1 MKRDQEPIEKADDSA
16 VTEGQ
21 RVELRLYVAGQ
32 TSRSLAAI
40 DNLRRICEKNLK
52 GRYTIEVI
60 DLVQTPQ
67 LARADQIVAIPTLVK
82 KLPPPLRRIIGDLS
96 NSERVLIG
104 LDTRPVD
111 STGADHES

>member
-1 MKRDQEPIEKADDSA
+1 MKRDQEPIEKADGPSGMA
-16 VTEGQ
+16 GE
-21 RVELRLYVAGQ
+21 RMELRLYVAGQ

-40 DNLRRICEKNLK
+40 DNLRRICEANLK

-67 LARADQIVAIPTLVK
+67 LARVDQIVAIPTLVK
-82 KLPPPLRRIIGDLS
+82 KLPPPQRRIIGDLS

-104 LDTRPVD
+104 LDIRPVD

>member
-1 MKRDQEPIEKADDSA
+1 MTRDQEPIEKADGPA
-16 VTEGQ
+16 GMAGE
-21 RVELRLYVAGQ
+21 RMELRLYVAGQ

-40 DNLRRICEKNLK
+40 DNLRRICEQKLK

-60 DLVQTPQ
+60 DLVQSPQ

-104 LDTRPVD
+104 LETRPVD

>member
-1 MKRDQEPIEKADDSA
+1 MKRDQEPIEKADDLA
-16 VTEGQ
+16 VTESQ

-40 DNLRRICEKNLK
+40 DNLRRICEEDLK

-60 DLVQTPQ
+60 DLLLTPQ
-67 LARADQIVAIPTLVK
+67 LARGDQIVAIPTLVK
-82 KLPPPLRRIIGDLS
+82 KLPTLLRRIIGDLS

-104 LDTRPVD
+104 LDIRSVD
-111 STGADHES
+111 STGARHGS

>member
-16 VTEGQ
+16 VTESQ

-40 DNLRRICEKNLK
+40 DNLSRICEEDLK

-60 DLVQTPQ
+60 DLLQTPQ
-67 LARADQIVAIPTLVK
+67 LARGDQIMAIPTLVK

-104 LDTRPVD
+104 LDIRSVD
-111 STGADHES
+111 STGASHGS

>member
-1 MKRDQEPIEKADDSA
+1 KRDQEPIEKADDSA
-16 VTEGQ
+16 VPESQ

-82 KLPPPLRRIIGDLS
+82 QLPPPLRRIIGDLS

-104 LDTRPVD
+104 LDIRPVD

>member
-1 MKRDQEPIEKADDSA
+1 MTRDQEPIEKADDSA
-16 VTEGQ
+16 VTESQ

-40 DNLRRICEKNLK
+40 DNLRRICEEDLK

-60 DLVQTPQ
+60 DLLLTPQ
-67 LARADQIVAIPTLVK
+67 LARGDQIVAIPTLVK
-82 KLPPPLRRIIGDLS
+82 KLPPPQRRIIGDLS

-104 LDTRPVD
+104 LDIRSVD
-111 STGADHES
+111 STGASHGS

>member
-16 VTEGQ
+16 VPESQ

-82 KLPPPLRRIIGDLS
+82 QLPPPLRRIIGDLS

-104 LDTRPVD
+104 LDTRLVD

>member
-1 MKRDQEPIEKADDSA
+1 MTRDQEPIEKADDPA
-16 VTEGQ
+16 VTESQ

-60 DLVQTPQ
+60 DLVQNPQ

-104 LDTRPVD
+104 LETRPVD

>member
-1 MKRDQEPIEKADDSA
+1 MTRDQEPIEKADDSA
-16 VTEGQ
+16 VPESQ

-104 LDTRPVD
+104 LETRPVD

>member
-16 VTEGQ
+16 VPESQ

-104 LDTRPVD
+104 LDTRLVD

>member
-1 MKRDQEPIEKADDSA
+1 MTRDQEPIEKADGPA
-16 VTEGQ
+16 GMAGE
-21 RVELRLYVAGQ
+21 RIEFRLYVAGQ

-40 DNLRRICEKNLK
+40 DNLRRICEENLK

-96 NSERVLIG
+96 KSERVLIG
-104 LDTRPVD
+104 LEIRPVD
-111 STGADHES
+111 FTGADHES

>member
-1 MKRDQEPIEKADDSA
+1 MTRDPEPIDKADDPA
-16 VTEGQ
+16 VTESQ

-40 DNLRRICEKNLK
+40 DNLRRICEENLK
-52 GRYTIEVI
+52 GHYTIEVI
-60 DLVQTPQ
+60 DLLLNPQ
-67 LARADQIVAIPTLVK
+67 LARGDQIVAIPTLVK

-104 LDTRPVD
+104 MDIRPAD
-111 STGADHES
+111 STGAVHGS

>member
-1 MKRDQEPIEKADDSA
+1 MTRDQEPIEKADDSA
-16 VTEGQ
+16 GTESQ
-21 RVELRLYVAGQ
+21 RMELRLYVAGQ

-60 DLVQTPQ
+60 DLMQAPQ
-67 LARADQIVAIPTLVK
+67 LARTDQIVAIPTLVK

-104 LDTRPVD
+104 LDMRPVD

>member
-1 MKRDQEPIEKADDSA
+1 MKRDQEPIEKADGPA
-16 VTEGQ
+16 GMAGE

-32 TSRSLAAI
+32 TSRPLAAI
-40 DNLRRICEKNLK
+40 DN
-52 GRYTIEVI
+52 IEVI

-82 KLPPPLRRIIGDLS
+82 KLPPPLRRIIGHLS

-104 LDTRPVD
+104 LDIRPVD
-111 STGADHES
+111 PAGAHHGS

>member
-16 VTEGQ
+16 VPESQ
-21 RVELRLYVAGQ
+21 RVELRLYVTGQ

-104 LDTRPVD
+104 LDMRPVD